1 MTGTMR
7 RGTKSHRL
15 LLQTGEG
22 MQRGGGFC
30 LRIDPTLIH
39 KTTQYGLLEIVKD
52 LDEKRSL
59 LRGILVTPPPGQ
71 GSQTSGF

>member
-7 RGTKSHRL
+7 RGTKSHRF

-30 LRIDPTLIH
+30 LMIFGRLKEARILPQTAGN
-39 KTTQYGLLEIVKD
+39 TQFY
-52 LDEKRSL
+52 S
-59 LRGILVTPPPGQ
+59 PPP
-71 GSQTSGF
+71 SKSIMATR